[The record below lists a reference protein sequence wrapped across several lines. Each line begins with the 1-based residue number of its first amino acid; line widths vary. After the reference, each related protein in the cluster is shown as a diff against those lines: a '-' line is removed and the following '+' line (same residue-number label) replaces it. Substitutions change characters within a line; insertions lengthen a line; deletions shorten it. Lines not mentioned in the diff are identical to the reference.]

1 MGVMSES
8 FKKPDGSSEL
18 SPKGLLAGGGGAKK
32 GNQPRGVKTPQLFLG

>member
-18 SPKGLLAGGGGAKK
+18 SPKGLLAGGGGGKEGEPTK
-32 GNQPRGVKTPQLFLG
+32 GG